1 LILEPCYSIL
11 EHRIRTKRVKTKIV
25 WYVATGAAA
34 GLLAGFLGIGGGLI
48 LVPMMVGFLGI
59 TQHKAH
65 GTSLAVIIP
74 IAIIGAIVYAVRGD
88 INWTLVAAIGSGSVI
103 GVIVGAKLMMR
114 VPALKLRQLF
124 GLYTIA
130 IGILLLLR

>member
-1 LILEPCYSIL
+1 
-11 EHRIRTKRVKTKIV
+11 VKTKIV